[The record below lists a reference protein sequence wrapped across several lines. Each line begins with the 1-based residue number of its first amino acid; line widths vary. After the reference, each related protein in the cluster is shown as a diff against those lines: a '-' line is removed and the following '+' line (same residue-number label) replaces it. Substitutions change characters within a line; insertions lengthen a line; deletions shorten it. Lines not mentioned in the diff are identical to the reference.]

1 MMREDW
7 REMINGLLALVVF
20 LPIISA
26 PIIYVLRKRFGKSL
40 DWGPFIILLFIT
52 LITAPLVLMA
62 HEQNILEEYLW
73 TTTPVKLTFGL
84 LGDGLS
90 VPVLFTMIFVFAF
103 SVLFSIPYM
112 RRRMQ
117 RGDIVESDGKY
128 AVYYTLYLLY
138 AGSVLGAIL
147 STNLIEFYLFFES
160 AVVFSW
166 FLIFIYGY
174 GKREKISL
182 TYFIWTSVGALFLLT
197 GILFAYQYIGSFE
210 IADLWR
216 ISESPIGTWIG
227 LAFTLGI
234 LVKIGAL
241 GLHGWLPSTYGEAP
255 TPVSAVLGATS
266 VVLGTYSLARLLVP
280 FREVMFGISGW
291 LMLWAL
297 LTILYAG
304 VMALRQSDT
313 KRLVAYLSM
322 SQMNYCFLGVFT
334 YMFHGVLGAVS
345 YSLSHGLAIAL
356 LFLVAGAIQYRTGTR
371 NMDELGGLA
380 AKLPSSMIAILV
392 GFLTIGGLPPS
403 VGFKSKF
410 ILLTGAF
417 ERAFMSAR
425 ALEWI
430 IAILAATVATII
442 TVAYEFRTVWRVFYG
457 KLPRQL
463 QDIREEPLSMIVA
476 LLALSSLLILFGIWP
491 MIITKPLDVFF
502 EHLPW

>member
-7 REMINGLLALVVF
+7 REMINGLLTLVVF

-26 PIIYVLRKRFGKSL
+26 PIMYVLRKRFGKSL

-84 LGDGLS
+84 FGDGLS

-147 STNLIEFYLFFES
+147 STNLIEFYLFFEC

-291 LMLWAL
+291 LELWAL

-334 YMFHGVLGAVS
+334 YMYHGVLGAVS
-345 YSLSHGLAIAL
+345 YSISHGLAIAL

>member
-1 MMREDW
+1 MREDW

-26 PIIYVLRKRFGKSL
+26 PIMYVLRKRFGKSL

-128 AVYYTLYLLY
+128 AVYYTFYLLY

-147 STNLIEFYLFFES
+147 STNLIEFYFFFEC

-280 FREVMFGISGW
+280 FREVMFGISVW
-291 LMLWAL
+291 LELWAL

-334 YMFHGVLGAVS
+334 YMYHGVLGAVS

>member
-52 LITAPLVLMA
+52 LITAPLVLTA
-62 HEQNILEEYLW
+62 HEQNILEEYPW

-128 AVYYTLYLLY
+128 AVYYTFYLLY

-334 YMFHGVLGAVS
+334 YMYHGVLGAVS
-345 YSLSHGLAIAL
+345 YSISHGLAIAL

>member
-1 MMREDW
+1 
-7 REMINGLLALVVF
+7 
-20 LPIISA
+20 
-26 PIIYVLRKRFGKSL
+26 
-40 DWGPFIILLFIT
+40 
-52 LITAPLVLMA
+52 
-62 HEQNILEEYLW
+62 
-73 TTTPVKLTFGL
+73 
-84 LGDGLS
+84 
-90 VPVLFTMIFVFAF
+90 MIFVFAF

-128 AVYYTLYLLY
+128 AVYYTFYLLY

-147 STNLIEFYLFFES
+147 STNLIEFYLFFEC

-291 LMLWAL
+291 LELWAL

-334 YMFHGVLGAVS
+334 YMYHGVLGAVS
-345 YSLSHGLAIAL
+345 YSISHGLAIAL

>member
-1 MMREDW
+1 
-7 REMINGLLALVVF
+7 
-20 LPIISA
+20 
-26 PIIYVLRKRFGKSL
+26 
-40 DWGPFIILLFIT
+40 
-52 LITAPLVLMA
+52 
-62 HEQNILEEYLW
+62 
-73 TTTPVKLTFGL
+73 
-84 LGDGLS
+84 
-90 VPVLFTMIFVFAF
+90 
-103 SVLFSIPYM
+103 
-112 RRRMQ
+112 
-117 RGDIVESDGKY
+117 
-128 AVYYTLYLLY
+128 
-138 AGSVLGAIL
+138 
-147 STNLIEFYLFFES
+147 
-160 AVVFSW
+160 
-166 FLIFIYGY
+166 
-174 GKREKISL
+174 
-182 TYFIWTSVGALFLLT
+182 
-197 GILFAYQYIGSFE
+197 
-210 IADLWR
+210 
-216 ISESPIGTWIG
+216 
-227 LAFTLGI
+227 
-234 LVKIGAL
+234 
-241 GLHGWLPSTYGEAP
+241 
-255 TPVSAVLGATS
+255 
-266 VVLGTYSLARLLVP
+266 VLGTYSLARLLVP

-291 LMLWAL
+291 LELWAL

-334 YMFHGVLGAVS
+334 YMYHGVLGAVS

-417 ERAFMSAR
+417 ERAIMSSP
-425 ALEWI
+425 LEWI

-463 QDIREEPLSMIVA
+463 QDIEEVPLSMIVA
-476 LLALSSLLILFGIWP
+476 LLALSTLSIIFGIWP

>member
-1 MMREDW
+1 MREDW

-26 PIIYVLRKRFGKSL
+26 PIMYVLRKRFGKSL

-52 LITAPLVLMA
+52 LITAPLVLTA

-90 VPVLFTMIFVFAF
+90 VPILFTMIFVFAF

-128 AVYYTLYLLY
+128 AVYYTFYLLY

-291 LMLWAL
+291 LELWAL

-334 YMFHGVLGAVS
+334 YMYHGVLGAVS
-345 YSLSHGLAIAL
+345 YSISHGLAIAL

>member
-1 MMREDW
+1 MREDW

-52 LITAPLVLMA
+52 LITAPLVLTA
-62 HEQNILEEYLW
+62 HEQNILEEYPW

-90 VPVLFTMIFVFAF
+90 VPILFTMIFVFTF

-128 AVYYTLYLLY
+128 AVYYTFYLLY

-166 FLIFIYGY
+166 FLIFIFGY

-291 LMLWAL
+291 LELWAL

-334 YMFHGVLGAVS
+334 YMYHGVLGAVS
-345 YSLSHGLAIAL
+345 YSISHGLAIAL

>member
-1 MMREDW
+1 MREDW

-52 LITAPLVLMA
+52 LITAPLVLTA
-62 HEQNILEEYLW
+62 HEQNVLEEYLW
-73 TTTPVKLTFGL
+73 TTTPVKLMFGL

-90 VPVLFTMIFVFAF
+90 VPILFTMIFVFAF

-117 RGDIVESDGKY
+117 MGDIVESDGKY
-128 AVYYTLYLLY
+128 AVYYTFYLLY

-291 LMLWAL
+291 LELWAL

-345 YSLSHGLAIAL
+345 YSISHGLAIAL

-417 ERAFMSAR
+417 ERAIISSP
-425 ALEWI
+425 LEVI

-457 KLPRQL
+457 KLPKQL
-463 QDIREEPLSMIVA
+463 QDLRQEPLSMIVA

-502 EHLPW
+502 EHLPWG

>member
-1 MMREDW
+1 MREEW
-7 REMINGLLALVVF
+7 RDMINGLLLLVVF

-26 PIIYVLRKRFGKSL
+26 PIIYVLRKRYGESL
-40 DWGPFIILLFIT
+40 DWGPFIILLLIT
-52 LITAPLVLMA
+52 MITAPLVLTA
-62 HEQNILEEYLW
+62 HEHNILEEYLW

-84 LGDGLS
+84 LGDGMS
-90 VPVLFTMIFVFAF
+90 VPVLFTMAFVFAF
-103 SVLFSIPYM
+103 AVLHSVPYM

-117 RGDIVESDGKY
+117 NGDIVESDGKY
-128 AVYYTLYLLY
+128 GVYYALYLLY

-147 STNLIEFYLFFES
+147 STNLIEFYLFFEC
-160 AVVFSW
+160 AVMFSW
-166 FLIFIYGY
+166 FLIFVYGY
-174 GKREKISL
+174 GQRERTSL
-182 TYFIWTSVGALFLLT
+182 MYFIWTNVGALFLLA
-197 GILFAYQYIGSFE
+197 GILLAHRYIGSFE

-216 ISESPIGTWIG
+216 ISESPIGSWIG
-227 LAFTLGI
+227 LAITLGI

-241 GLHGWLPSTYGEAP
+241 GLHAWLPHTYGDAP

-266 VVLGTYSLARLLVP
+266 VLLGTYSLARLLVP

-291 LMLWAL
+291 LELWAL

-304 VMALRQSDT
+304 VMALVESDT

-334 YMFHGVLGAVS
+334 YMKHGVLGSVS
-345 YSLSHGLAIAL
+345 YSISHGLAIAL
-356 LFLVAGAIQYRTGTR
+356 LFLVAGAILYRTGTR
-371 NMDELGGLA
+371 DMNELGGLA
-380 AKLPSSMIAILV
+380 AKLPSSIIATIV
-392 GFLTIGGLPPS
+392 GFLTIGGVPPS

-417 ERAFMSAR
+417 ERAFLHSP
-425 ALEWI
+425 LELMV
-430 IAILAATVATII
+430 AILAATVATVI
-442 TVAYEFRTVWRVFYG
+442 TLAYEFRTVWRVFYG

-463 QDIREEPLSMIVA
+463 QEIREVPLSMIVA
-476 LLALSSLLILFGIWP
+476 LLALSALSILFGIWP

>member
-1 MMREDW
+1 MREDW

-52 LITAPLVLMA
+52 LITAPLVLTA
-62 HEQNILEEYLW
+62 HEQNVLEEYLW

-90 VPVLFTMIFVFAF
+90 VPILFTMIFVFAF

-128 AVYYTLYLLY
+128 AVYYTFYLLY

-147 STNLIEFYLFFES
+147 STNLIEFYLFFEC

-291 LMLWAL
+291 LELWAL

-334 YMFHGVLGAVS
+334 YMYHGVLGAVS
-345 YSLSHGLAIAL
+345 YSISHGLAIAL